1 MCFSR
6 AGARTAERRG
16 PGKAGAERQV
26 VLAPSHCLFRK
37 QRGKKRKEKKNGS
50 QSRVEGRRAGAGSPA
65 TPGWAGGGGEGDQS
79 RRGRRGRRSGRGGSE
94 RDGGQGSEAHKAS
107 RRRGAVATCAPSAP
121 AGVALS
127 SSSIWLSC
135 ATAAM
140 GGDLDVSLWTIGE
153 KSTPRLRVPSSTPR
167 VPCSSSP
174 PRSEA
179 LSERDA
185 SGACCNA

>member
-26 VLAPSHCLFRK
+26 VLAPYHWLFRK
-37 QRGKKRKEKKNGS
+37 QRGEKM
-50 QSRVEGRRAGAGSPA
+50 EAGAE
-65 TPGWAGGGGEGDQS
+65 PGKGAQGQGPQQPRDGREEVARRPTQEGEARS
-79 RRGRRGRRSGRGGSE
+79 SIWERRLRGGWGG
-94 RDGGQGSEAHKAS
+94 DGGRGSEAHKAS

-121 AGVALS
+121 AGAALS

-153 KSTPRLRVPSSTPR
+153 KSTPRLRVP
-167 VPCSSSP
+167 P
-174 PRSEA
+174 PRPRSPA
-179 LSERDA
+179 PLRPTIGGSQCAGRR
-185 SGACCNA
+185 